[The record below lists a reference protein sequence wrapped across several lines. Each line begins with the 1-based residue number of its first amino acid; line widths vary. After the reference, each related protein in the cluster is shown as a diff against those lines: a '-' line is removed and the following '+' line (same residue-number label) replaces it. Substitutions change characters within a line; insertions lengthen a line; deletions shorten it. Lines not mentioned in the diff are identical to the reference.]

1 MNKVFLEINPG
12 FQELSPSNTL
22 LIDDCPNKCVGNV
35 PFSHIIPQPFDLEVE
50 DNYLLANL
58 WPYLLGLLKVPSTLK
73 YIGYNPHGQQ
83 CITRKHPH
91 WFAIKAFAWS
101 SNFV

>member
-1 MNKVFLEINPG
+1 
-12 FQELSPSNTL
+12 
-22 LIDDCPNKCVGNV
+22 V
-35 PFSHIIPQPFDLEVE
+35 PFSYIIPQPFDLKVE

-83 CITRKHPH
+83 RITRKHPH

-101 SNFV
+101 FDFS